1 MNISKTAAFFKKIK
15 KHFLDIFTKF
25 KKINARLFLDE
36 KIFCYV
42 VRTKLGWNRAFLWFS
57 PKIYIFIIMWRH
69 EWIPHASCILKM
81 YTFINFGSIL
91 YELWVHK
98 ESWYLWVNRSLKM
111 WIFEYFIQNSA
122 QQLEISLVRNQKLKN
137 EKCVPRVGRP
147 LSDKSQNLPFA
158 QVFWELCDIWKTA
171 TYLQKWTP

>member
-1 MNISKTAAFFKKIK
+1 MKFSYFKHFEWIFQKRRPFSKKSKK
-15 KHFLDIFTKF
+15 KHFLDIFVKI
-25 KKINARLFLDE
+25 KKINTKLFLD
-36 KIFCYV
+36 KTIFCYV

-98 ESWYLWVNRSLKM
+98 ESWYLWVNRSLNG
-111 WIFEYFIQNSA
+111 I
-122 QQLEISLVRNQKLKN
+122 L
-137 EKCVPRVGRP
+137 
-147 LSDKSQNLPFA
+147 
-158 QVFWELCDIWKTA
+158 LCINA
-171 TYLQKWTP
+171 GLA